1 MSRKLRAWL
10 AMGRPPFHLVGVLP
24 FALGTLLAWREPEPF
39 RWDVCAWGVAGVVLV
54 MLATY
59 YAGEYWDYAED
70 SMSAGLSRFAG
81 GSQVVQQG
89 SLPRRAPLWGSVAS
103 LLLAVAVGAVLQFGY
118 NTGPWTLP
126 LGIVGILGGFLYST
140 RPVRWVSS
148 GLGELWIG
156 FCYGWL
162 PVAVGYYL
170 QRGRIPTL
178 VHWLAIPIA
187 CTIVNVIL
195 LNEFPDY
202 AADSATG
209 KCNLTV
215 RIGRERAARVYG
227 GVAAASWLAM
237 LATLRRGVPAVAVW
251 PYLPV
256 LAASLWT
263 TAEVLRGRWCDRV
276 ALERLCAATLLVNL
290 GTTATYLLAFGVTR

>member
-1 MSRKLRAWL
+1 MS
-10 AMGRPPFHLVGVLP
+10 RPPFHLVGVLP
-24 FALGTLLAWREPEPF
+24 FALGALLAWREPAPF
-39 RWDVCAWGVAGVVLV
+39 HWDVCTWGVAGVVLV
-54 MLATY
+54 MLTTY
-59 YAGEYWDYAED
+59 YAGEYWDAAED
-70 SMSAGLSRFAG
+70 SLSGGASRFAG
-81 GSQVVQQG
+81 GSQVVQRG
-89 SLPRRAPLWGSVAS
+89 FLPLRAPLWGSVAS
-103 LLLAVAVGAVLQFGY
+103 LALAVAVGLVLQFGY
-118 NTGPWTLP
+118 RTGPWTLP

-170 QRGRIPTL
+170 QRARIQTL
-178 VHWLAIPIA
+178 IHWLAIPIA

-209 KCNLTV
+209 KRNLTV

-227 GVAAASWLAM
+227 GVAVVSWMAT
-237 LATLRRGVPAVAVW
+237 LATLGRGVPAIALL

-256 LAASLWT
+256 LAVALWT
-263 TAEVLRGRWCDRV
+263 TGAVLRGRWRDGA

-290 GTTATYLLAFGVTR
+290 GTTATFILAFGATRP